1 MKKETL
7 KKIYSEIKKYDLI
20 YIVRHIGPDPDA
32 ISSQIALRDA
42 IKLTFPE
49 KSVYAFGASVSK
61 FKYIG
66 HIDKAIDFDYEKAL
80 VITLDIPNKARI
92 DGLTVDKFKHV
103 IKIDHH
109 PIVDKYANIEWIDSK
124 ASSTCQMIIE
134 LVFNTKLKM
143 TKEAAEK
150 LYIGVVSDTNR
161 FMFSY
166 TSFKTF
172 DLISK
177 LIKKTNIDFTSL
189 YEALYLR
196 QIKEVRFEGYIAN
209 NLKISDNGM
218 AYIVIDEDVLNKYE
232 VDSATAG
239 KMINNFNYIEEVLV
253 WAFFSVDKANDVI
266 RGSIRSRGPII
277 NEVASSFGGG
287 GHIYASGV
295 RIKDISD
302 VDALVTA
309 LDNVCK
315 EYKDMHD

>member
-109 PIVDKYANIEWIDSK
+109 PFVEDFGGIEYIDIG
-124 ASSTCQMIIE
+124 ACSTSEILLDLIN
-134 LVFNTKLKM
+134 NTRLKM
-143 TKEAAEK
+143 NGSIARC
-150 LYIGVVSDTNR
+150 LLIGIVSDSNR
-161 FMFSY
+161 FLFNPVNEIY
-166 TSFKTF
+166 
-172 DLISK
+172 
-177 LIKKTNIDFTSL
+177 SL
-189 YEALYLR
+189 
-196 QIKEVRFEGYIAN
+196 K
-209 NLKISDNGM
+209 
-218 AYIVIDEDVLNKYE
+218 
-232 VDSATAG
+232 
-239 KMINNFNYIEEVLV
+239 
-253 WAFFSVDKANDVI
+253 
-266 RGSIRSRGPII
+266 
-277 NEVASSFGGG
+277 
-287 GHIYASGV
+287 
-295 RIKDISD
+295 
-302 VDALVTA
+302 
-309 LDNVCK
+309 
-315 EYKDMHD
+315 